1 MYIMVSYRQPNNIL
15 LSIRVGRLTACSAKP
30 RTAAAANGRGVEAE
44 IRAIVD
50 AAVTP
55 AEGAILE

>member
-1 MYIMVSYRQPNNIL
+1 L